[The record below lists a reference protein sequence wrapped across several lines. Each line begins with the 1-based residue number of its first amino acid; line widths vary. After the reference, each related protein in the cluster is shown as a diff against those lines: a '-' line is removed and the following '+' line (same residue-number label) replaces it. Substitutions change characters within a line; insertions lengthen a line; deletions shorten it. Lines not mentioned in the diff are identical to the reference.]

1 MKPQPLLAALWL
13 LLTFS
18 SGAQA
23 GAPITLHAEN
33 PHYFQWRG
41 RPVIIVSS
49 GEHYGAVVNRAF
61 DYHRY
66 LETLAADGLNY
77 TRIFSG
83 AYVEPEGAFNIERN
97 TLAPTPEQFLCPWAR
112 STEPGNALGGNKFDL
127 QQWDAGY
134 FARLKDFVATASK
147 KGVIVEVT
155 LFCPMYE
162 EMQWKISPMNAAN
175 NINAVGAVD
184 KHAVHT
190 LDRSGGLLP
199 LQEALVRKLVTE
211 LNPMDNVIFEICNEP
226 YFGGVTMEWQH
237 RIADVIVETE
247 RVLPNRHLIAQN
259 IANKTAKIENPH
271 PAVSVFNFHYA
282 TPPDAVAE
290 NAALNKVIGDDETGF
305 NGNDDRV
312 YRTEAWDF
320 ILAGGGLFNHLDYS
334 FVVGKEDGSF
344 AYPKTQPG
352 GGSAA
357 FRKQMK
363 VLREF
368 MTGFDFIRMKP
379 DPSVIQGG
387 IPEGGTARALV
398 EPGKAIALYLQSG
411 KTAATALRIGLP
423 QGSWVA
429 EWVNPLSGAISAKEE
444 LQGGAVREIKVPP
457 YEHDIALRITS
468 GRPE

>member
-49 GEHYGAVVNRAF
+49 GEHYGAVVNQAF